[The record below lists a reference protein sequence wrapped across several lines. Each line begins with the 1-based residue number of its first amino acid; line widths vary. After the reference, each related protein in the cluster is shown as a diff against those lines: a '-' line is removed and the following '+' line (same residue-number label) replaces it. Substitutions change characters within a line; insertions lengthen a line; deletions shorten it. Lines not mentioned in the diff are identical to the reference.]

1 MRGRITSS
9 LLAASAIVV
18 LVASMIVAL
27 AVAARAND
35 GSTSFGAPGAQDKA
49 GRAIIERVAWES
61 SDGKPR
67 LVIAVRGVADYTA
80 RATGADPSANLPNRA
95 YVDLRPAVLGKDVAR
110 TPLIVEDAIAKQ
122 VRVGQFDPQ
131 TVRVVVDLAAPGMF
145 EVRTS
150 EKPARLLLSIVPRPP
165 RDAGV
170 ARAVAPAAEE
180 TAAAV
185 PTAPAAPADTGA
197 AHAPIP
203 AAVPAQRIAEA
214 PAPTSTPPLMARVE
228 PTEAP
233 TAAPTAAPRTPPPTA
248 APTAAP
254 TEVPRTPP
262 PTAVPATA
270 APAPHETVAAPEPAR
285 HDTVVAGVPHP
296 AEQERATASTL
307 ANDDAA
313 RDLGALEPPAQTTAP
328 RTPAAKVGRPGR
340 GPAGHVR
347 TVVIDPGHGGKD
359 PGARGV
365 TGSDEKDITLAIAQ
379 LVAERLSED
388 PQIRVVLTRT
398 DDTYVSLEQRTA
410 IANAQGADLFLSIHG
425 NASENPQL
433 AGVETYTLNN
443 TDDRATIRLAALE
456 NGLALTGA
464 SPGERDLAYILS
476 DLVQTGKEDESVTLA
491 RAVQGN
497 LVSYLRD
504 RWRGVVNLGVKKGPF
519 YVLVGA
525 YMPCILV
532 EVAFLTNETEGQRIA
547 ARRYQQDVADG
558 LALGV
563 RRFLSSDSANSN
575 L

>member
-1 MRGRITSS
+1 MRLRITAS
-9 LLAASAIVV
+9 LLAPIA
-18 LVASMIVAL
+18 LVAL
-27 AVAARAND
+27 ALAPIALVLLALAAHAND
-35 GSTSFGAPGAQDKA
+35 GSTSLGARGAQDKA
-49 GRAIIERVAWES
+49 GRAIVERVAWETVE
-61 SDGKPR
+61 GKPR
-67 LVIAVRGVADYTA
+67 LVIGIRGVADYTA
-80 RATGADPSANLPNRA
+80 RATGADPSGNLPNRA

-110 TPLIVEDAIAKQ
+110 APLAVDDEIARQ

-131 TVRVVVDLAAPGMF
+131 TVRVVVDLAGPGMF

-150 EKPARLLLSIVPRPP
+150 EKPPRLLLSVVPRPP
-165 RDAGV
+165 REAGTV
-170 ARAVAPAAEE
+170 ARAPVPGSEEPAA
-180 TAAAV
+180 AAS
-185 PTAPAAPADTGA
+185 TAPPADTRAPGVP
-197 AHAPIP
+197 HAPLT
-203 AAVPAQRIAEA
+203 A
-214 PAPTSTPPLMARVE
+214 TPPEPRGAEEPQPTAGPQLMARVE
-228 PTEAP
+228 PTQ
-233 TAAPTAAPRTPPPTA
+233 APTAAPRTPE
-248 APTAAP
+248 PTAAP
-254 TEVPRTPP
+254 TEAPPTPP
-262 PTAVPATA
+262 PTAVPLATESP
-270 APAPHETVAAPEPAR
+270 APARQTVAAPLVTPALE
-285 HDTVVAGVPHP
+285 HETVIAAVPHP
-296 AEQERATASTL
+296 AEQEHAAASAL
-307 ANDDAA
+307 AEKDGAA
-313 RDLGALEPPAQTTAP
+313 DLGAVEPRPAPPRAPAVKAPPKAP
-328 RTPAAKVGRPGR
+328 RSSGARVW
-340 GPAGHVR
+340 

-365 TGSDEKDITLAIAQ
+365 TGSDEKDITLTIAQ
-379 LVAERLSED
+379 MVAERLSED

-398 DDTYVSLEQRTA
+398 DDAYVSLEQRTA

-532 EVAFLTNETEGQRIA
+532 EVAFMTNETEGQRIA

-563 RRFLSSDSANSN
+563 RRFLASDSANSN

>member
-1 MRGRITSS
+1 MRVRVSSS
-9 LLAASAIVV
+9 LLAASV
-18 LVASMIVAL
+18 LLAL
-27 AVAARAND
+27 AAAAHAAD

-49 GRAIIERVAWES
+49 GRAIVERVSWDS

-67 LVIAVRGVADYTA
+67 LVIGIRGVADYTA

-110 TPLIVEDAIAKQ
+110 TPLAVEDGVAKQ

-131 TVRVVVDLAAPGMF
+131 TVRVVVDLVAPGMF

-150 EKPARLLLSIVPRPP
+150 EKPPRLLLNIVPRPP

-170 ARAVAPAAEE
+170 ARAAAPGAEE
-180 TAAAV
+180 TAVAV
-185 PTAPAAPADTGA
+185 PAAPVPPADTRA
-197 AHAPIP
+197 AHAALP

-214 PAPTSTPPLMARVE
+214 PAPTATPPLMARVE

-248 APTAAP
+248 APTEA
-254 TEVPRTPP
+254 PRTPP

-270 APAPHETVAAPEPAR
+270 APAPHETVAAPEPTR
-285 HDTVVAGVPHP
+285 HDTVVAAVPHP
-296 AEQERATASTL
+296 AEQEHAAASTL
-307 ANDDAA
+307 ANDDVA
-313 RDLGALEPPAQTTAP
+313 RDLGALEPPAQTMP
-328 RTPAAKVGRPGR
+328 QRTPAAKAGRSGR
-340 GPAGHVR
+340 GPVGHVR

-365 TGSDEKDITLAIAQ
+365 TGSDEKDITLTIAQ
-379 LVAERLSED
+379 MVAERLSED

>member
-1 MRGRITSS
+1 MRRRLAIALLAVLALLAP
-9 LLAASAIVV
+9 LLAAY
-18 LVASMIVAL
+18 
-27 AVAARAND
+27 AND
-35 GSTSFGAPGAQDKA
+35 GETSLGAPGTRDKA
-49 GRAIIERVAWES
+49 GRAVIERVTWES
-61 SDGKPR
+61 ADGKPR
-67 LVIAVRGVADYTA
+67 LVIAVRGVANYTA
-80 RATGADPSANLPNRA
+80 RATGADPDLDRPDRA
-95 YVDLRPAVLGKDVAR
+95 YVDLRPAVLGKDIAR
-110 TPLIVEDAIAKQ
+110 TPLAVDDTLAKQ
-122 VRVGQFDPQ
+122 VRIGQFDPQ

-150 EKPARLLLSIVPRPP
+150 DKPPRLLLGVVPRPP
-165 RDAGV
+165 REAAPV
-170 ARAVAPAAEE
+170 VRAAAPSPEGESTTAAVPPPDVAPAASVAHAPPV
-180 TAAAV
+180 AAAS
-185 PTAPAAPADTGA
+185 APAAR
-197 AHAPIP
+197 
-203 AAVPAQRIAEA
+203 VAEA
-214 PAPTSTPPLMARVE
+214 PSPAATQQIVARAE
-228 PTEAP
+228 PTQAP
-233 TAAPTAAPRTPPPTA
+233 ATAAPRTPPPTA
-248 APTAAP
+248 APTEAPHATAPPAAP
-254 TEVPRTPP
+254 SANAAAPQ
-262 PTAVPATA
+262 PTAATVVVPP
-270 APAPHETVAAPEPAR
+270 APAEAVVAA
-285 HDTVVAGVPHP
+285 VPHP
-296 AEQERATASTL
+296 AAQEHAAASAL
-307 ANDDAA
+307 AEKDTQLAA
-313 RDLGALEPPAQTTAP
+313 IEPPHPGPQRTAAAKPGAKVARSPAP
-328 RTPAAKVGRPGR
+328 RVW
-340 GPAGHVR
+340 
-347 TVVIDPGHGGKD
+347 TVVIDPGHGGRD

-365 TGSDEKDITLAIAQ
+365 TGSDEKDITLVLAQ
-379 LVAERLSED
+379 LVAERLAED

-398 DDTYVSLEQRTA
+398 DDSYVSLEQRTA
-410 IANAQGADLFLSIHG
+410 IANAQGADLFLSVHG

-563 RRFLSSDSANSN
+563 RRFLASDSANAN

>member
-1 MRGRITSS
+1 MRLRHLSS
-9 LLAASAIVV
+9 LLGP
-18 LVASMIVAL
+18 LVALTLAL
-27 AVAARAND
+27 AAHAND
-35 GSTSFGAPGAQDKA
+35 GATSLGAPGSRDKA
-49 GRAIIERVAWES
+49 GRAIVERVAWETV
-61 SDGKPR
+61 DGKSR
-67 LVIAVRGVADYTA
+67 LVIGVRGVADYTA
-80 RATGADPSANLPNRA
+80 RATGADPSGSLPDRA

-110 TPLIVEDAIAKQ
+110 TPLAVEDGIARQ

-165 RDAGV
+165 RDA
-170 ARAVAPAAEE
+170 AVASRSHGATPDDAGARSGAAVASAA
-180 TAAAV
+180 TADAAAAHAGHLPGAV
-185 PTAPAAPADTGA
+185 PPAAPQPVADL
-197 AHAPIP
+197 P
-203 AAVPAQRIAEA
+203 VPSA
-214 PAPTSTPPLMARVE
+214 TPPLMARVE
-228 PTEAP
+228 PTDAP
-233 TAAPTAAPRTPPPTA
+233 ATAAPRPPR
-248 APTAAP
+248 PTAAP
-254 TEVPRTPP
+254 TEAPSTPP
-262 PTAVPATA
+262 ATAVPQLSAS
-270 APAPHETVAAPEPAR
+270 PAPPRQTVAAPAAEPGA
-285 HDTVVAGVPHP
+285 VMAAVPHP
-296 AEQERATASTL
+296 AEQEHAVASAL
-307 ANDDAA
+307 ADKETQLA
-313 RDLGALEPPAQTTAP
+313 ALEPPHPAP
-328 RTPAAKVGRPGR
+328 QRTPATKPGAKALRSP
-340 GPAGHVR
+340 PGHVW
-347 TVVIDPGHGGKD
+347 TVVIDPGHGGRD

-379 LVAERLSED
+379 LVAERLAED

-433 AGVETYTLNN
+433 AGIETYTLNN

-464 SPGERDLAYILS
+464 APGERDLAYILS

-563 RRFLSSDSANSN
+563 RRFLASDSANSN

>member
-1 MRGRITSS
+1 MRVRVSSS
-9 LLAASAIVV
+9 LLAASV
-18 LVASMIVAL
+18 LLAL
-27 AVAARAND
+27 AAAAHAAD

-49 GRAIIERVAWES
+49 GRAIVERVSWDS

-67 LVIAVRGVADYTA
+67 LVIGIRGVADYTA

-110 TPLIVEDAIAKQ
+110 TPLAVEDGVAKQ

-131 TVRVVVDLAAPGMF
+131 TVRVVVDLVAPGMF

-150 EKPARLLLSIVPRPP
+150 EKPPRLLLSIVPRPP

-170 ARAVAPAAEE
+170 ARAAAPGAEE
-180 TAAAV
+180 TAVAV
-185 PTAPAAPADTGA
+185 PTASAPPADTHA

-214 PAPTSTPPLMARVE
+214 PAPTATPPLMARVE

-248 APTAAP
+248 APTEA
-254 TEVPRTPP
+254 PRTPP

-270 APAPHETVAAPEPAR
+270 APAPHETVAAPEPTR
-285 HDTVVAGVPHP
+285 HDTVVAAVPHP
-296 AEQERATASTL
+296 AEQEHAAASTL
-307 ANDDAA
+307 ANDDVA
-313 RDLGALEPPAQTTAP
+313 RDLGALEPPAQTMP
-328 RTPAAKVGRPGR
+328 QRTPAAKAGRSGR
-340 GPAGHVR
+340 GPVGHVR

-365 TGSDEKDITLAIAQ
+365 TGSDEKDITLTIAQ
-379 LVAERLSED
+379 MVAERLSED